1 MGESTT
7 LVGARNVRVSAEF
20 WRKCAPLL
28 GNNVFLDLALVRRT
42 AWGDLDLSLPE
53 GTRLIGHAKQEND
66 YLVFLKT
73 LEPFLPRSPTTGLKG
88 WGEAVF
94 ESTGGGRWRVLFQYG
109 PKPEVRVRYQV
120 WAVKPVSS
128 IRPLSRAKATRAAR
142 PDEERLFVDA
152 ETDFR
157 GVTVV
162 GRELWV
168 RQGSLGEPGRGQRTE
183 FKDAKKARAAA
194 DALIAKLRK
203 QGFEERKL

>member
-1 MGESTT
+1 MSDSTT
-7 LVGARNVRVSAEF
+7 LLGARNVRISADF
-20 WRKCAPLL
+20 WKKCAPLL

-53 GTRLIGHAKQEND
+53 GTLLIGYVKQEKD

-73 LEPFLPRSPTTGLKG
+73 LESFLPKSPTTGLKS

-94 ESTGGGRWRVLFQYG
+94 ESTGGGRWRVLFRYG
-109 PKPEVRVRYQV
+109 PKPEIRVRYQV

-142 PDEERLFVDA
+142 PDEERLFVDT
-152 ETDFR
+152 ETGFR
-157 GVTVV
+157 GVALV
-162 GRELWV
+162 GSELWV
-168 RQGSLGEPGRGQRTE
+168 RAGSLGEPGRGKRTA
-183 FKDAKKARAAA
+183 FKDAKQARAAA

-203 QGFEERKL
+203 KGFVESKV

>member
-7 LVGARNVRVSAEF
+7 LAGARNVRVTAAF
-20 WRKCAPLL
+20 WTKCAPLL

-53 GTRLIGHAKQEND
+53 GTRLIGYAKQEKD

-73 LEPFLPRSPTTGLKG
+73 LEPFLPRSPSTGLKG
-88 WGEAVF
+88 WGEAAF
-94 ESTGGGRWRVLFQYG
+94 ESTGGGRWRVVFQYG
-109 PKPEVRVRYQV
+109 PKPEIRVRYQV
-120 WAVKPVSS
+120 WAIKPVSS
-128 IRPLSRAKATRAAR
+128 IRALSRAKSTRAAR

-152 ETDFR
+152 KTDFK
-157 GVTVV
+157 GVALV

-168 RQGSLGEPGRGQRTE
+168 REGSLGEPGRGKRTA
-183 FKDAKKARAAA
+183 FKDEKKARAAA

-203 QGFEERKL
+203 QGFEERKV